1 MTALK
6 FWVVFA
12 MLIMTFN
19 EKRYFGCVFFFC
31 PFSLKGVLCYQNFF
45 FFFAFSM
52 MEALTLLWHLILK
65 GENYQYYQR
74 WLFLSVIGE
83 TYMFEQGEY
92 I

>member
-1 MTALK
+1 
-6 FWVVFA
+6 
-12 MLIMTFN
+12 MLS
-19 EKRYFGCVFFFC
+19 E
-31 PFSLKGVLCYQNFF
+31 LFF

-52 MEALTLLWHLILK
+52 MEALILLWHLILK

>member
-45 FFFAFSM
+45 FFFCLFYDGSSNSVVAFDFKRRK
-52 MEALTLLWHLILK
+52 LPV
-65 GENYQYYQR
+65 
-74 WLFLSVIGE
+74 LSEVVISFS
-83 TYMFEQGEY
+83 YWRNLHV
-92 I
+92 